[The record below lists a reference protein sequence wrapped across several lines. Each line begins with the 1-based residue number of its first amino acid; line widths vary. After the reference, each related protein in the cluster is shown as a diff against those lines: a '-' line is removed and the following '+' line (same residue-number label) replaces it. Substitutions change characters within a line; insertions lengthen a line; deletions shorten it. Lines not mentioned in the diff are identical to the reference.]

1 MGSEH
6 NTLHQLKLFVN
17 NAKLKEPP
25 GLFTKGDPY
34 AEVTVDGQPPHKTD
48 HTKATW
54 EPCWNQSFDLLVSER
69 SEIEIKVYIKY
80 RFKND
85 LYVGSN
91 SLNLAQLLQ
100 QNGGRL
106 HNIDKH
112 VVLFD
117 KSRNNAGAVF
127 LTFNMEVD
135 VDTLSNM
142 IEGMAAAASD
152 TSPGP
157 ASARLQENGGSASA
171 EDEEE
176 EPLPQGWELKFDG
189 NGRRYYVDHN
199 NRTTA
204 WSRPKPLPTGWEQR
218 QDPRGRPYYVD
229 HNSRTTTWQRPT
241 TENVLEFQSWR
252 RQLSD
257 NQEANRTNLENRYAN
272 SSSAAETTPP
282 SAATTGS
289 GSGSATTA
297 ASTEEPLPSGWEK
310 RVMDNGRVYYVN
322 HETRTTQWEDPRVQI
337 KKASNLPLPPGWEER
352 YTLDNTKYFVDHN
365 TRSTTFQDPRVA
377 ISATSSGIHYERSY
391 RWKFGQF
398 RHLCSRA
405 SLPTGHIKI
414 TVSRN
419 SVFEDSF
426 NQILNIPPQDLKRR
440 LFISFKGEEGLDYG
454 GLARE
459 WFFLLSH
466 EMLNP
471 MYCLFEYASKNN
483 YSLQINPASY
493 INPHHLTYFK
503 FVGRVI
509 ALALFH
515 NKYIDKGFT
524 LPFYKRI
531 LDKPLTMLDLKSIDE
546 DFYNSL
552 KWVKENDL
560 EECGLELYFAH
571 EFEVLGEVKIHELK
585 PGGEDIMVTEEN
597 KEEYVNMMVSWRFTR
612 GVEEQFKAFL
622 EGFNEI
628 VPIQWLQYFDERELE
643 LILVGIQ
650 DFDIQDWQ
658 AHTIYRNYRRSDKQI
673 QWFWQFVA
681 DISDEQR
688 SRLLQ
693 FVTGT
698 CRLPIGGFSELMGSN
713 GAQKFCI
720 ERVGKENWLP
730 RSHTCFNRLDLP
742 PYRSYEQLKEK
753 LLFATE
759 ETEGFGQE

>member
-6 NTLHQLKLFVN
+6 NRLHQLKLLVN

-48 HTKATW
+48 YAKGTW
-54 EPCWNQSFDLLVSER
+54 EPCWNHPFDLLVSAR

-91 SLNLAQLLQ
+91 SVNLASLLQ
-100 QNGGRL
+100 GYVDGLQPNGGMVA
-106 HNIDKH
+106 NIDEH
-112 VVLFD
+112 VVLYD
-117 KSRNNAGAVF
+117 KSRANAGAVF
-127 LTFNMEVD
+127 LTFSMEVD
-135 VDTLSNM
+135 AGTLSNM
-142 IEGMAAAASD
+142 VEGVASSSAI
-152 TSPGP
+152 SPDSP
-157 ASARLQENGGSASA
+157 RPRLQENGGT
-171 EDEEE
+171 EEGEE
-176 EPLPQGWELKFDG
+176 EPLPQGWETKYDA

-199 NRTTA
+199 SRTTA
-204 WSRPKPLPTGWEQR
+204 WSRPKPLPAGWEQR

-241 TENVLEFQSWR
+241 TQNVAEFQSWR

-257 NQEANRTNLENRYAN
+257 NQEANRLNLETRYAN
-272 SSSAAETTPP
+272 SSSGAEVSSGGAT
-282 SAATTGS
+282 AGGATTS
-289 GSGSATTA
+289 
-297 ASTEEPLPSGWEK
+297 STEPEPLPNGWEK

-352 YTLDNTKYFVDHN
+352 YTPDGTKYFVDHN

-503 FVGRVI
+503 FVGRII

-571 EFEVLGEVKIHELK
+571 EFDVLGEVKIHELK
-585 PGGEDIMVTEEN
+585 PGGEDILVTEEN
-597 KEEYVNMMVSWRFTR
+597 KEEYVNSMVSWRFTR
-612 GVEEQFKAFL
+612 GVEEQFKSFL

-753 LLFATE
+753 LLFAIE